1 MARKRCWTALAP
13 RDRLVL
19 RRPAL
24 PVRSPVFSGYR
35 RIFAAPGSAAFTVSG
50 LLARFPMGMTGVG
63 AIFMVTAERGS
74 YGLAGALAATVL
86 LVVAAAGPWLARL
99 VDRYGQARVAVPA
112 LAVSVAGGVAE
123 LLCLRFRAPGWTLF
137 ATAAVSG
144 LGPNFGSLSRA
155 RWSALYRGD
164 EAALHSA
171 YALETV
177 LDELCFILGPL
188 AATALATTFFPA
200 SGFLAAMLLLLAG
213 GLAFCAQRRSEPPVR
228 RGAAGERGSAL
239 ASPGL
244 RTLVASL
251 LATGGVF
258 GIMEIT
264 TIGFADAHHH
274 KADASLVLA
283 CYALGSCLSG
293 LAFGSW
299 RPQGSAAGR
308 LPVCLLAMT
317 VSLAPLPFVGSL
329 PVLAGALLLA
339 GLTTAPTMVTS
350 MALVRECVPA
360 ARLTEG
366 FSWATTGLL
375 LGISAGAAVGG
386 WAVQHLGPGAGYRIP
401 VAASA
406 LALLIARAGARGLRG
421 PRRGRPEPPR
431 AGARADRQPM
441 V

>member
-1 MARKRCWTALAP
+1 M
-13 RDRLVL
+13 
-19 RRPAL
+19 
-24 PVRSPVFSGYR
+24 FSGYR

-63 AIFMVTAERGS
+63 AVFMITAERGS
-74 YGLAGALAATVL
+74 YGLAGALTATVL
-86 LVVAAAGPWLARL
+86 LVVAVAGPQLARL
-99 VDRYGQARVAVPA
+99 VDRHGQARVAVPA
-112 LAVSVAGGVAE
+112 LLVAVAGGLAE
-123 LLCLRFRAPGWTLF
+123 LLCLRLHAPGWTLF
-137 ATAAVSG
+137 GCAAVSG

-155 RWSALYRGD
+155 RWSALHQGD
-164 EAALHSA
+164 EAALHRA
-171 YALETV
+171 YSLESV

-188 AATALATTFFPA
+188 AATALATTLFPA
-200 SGFLAAMLLLLAG
+200 SGFLAAMLLLFAG

-228 RGAAGERGSAL
+228 PGAAGARGSAL
-239 ASPGL
+239 SSPGL
-244 RTLVASL
+244 RVLVASL

-293 LAFGSW
+293 LAFGGR
-299 RPQGSAAGR
+299 RPSGSAAER
-308 LPVCLLAMT
+308 LPRCLLAMT

-375 LGISAGAAVGG
+375 LGVSAGAAVGG

-401 VAASA
+401 VATSA
-406 LALLIARAGARGLRG
+406 LALLIARAGARNLRG
-421 PRRGRPEPPR
+421 RRTRS
-431 AGARADRQPM
+431 A
-441 V
+441 